1 MCESRAVP
9 SGEVNRQLF
18 DAQAQLSRSLLA
30 GRRVQK
36 TDSLSPADSSR
47 VCSPTSR
54 GQQMDDEDD
63 GFADVRKLP
72 DSVAINHPSSGIVER
87 LSKKRCQKHDAA
99 LKQLEADLTH
109 LSQVCELEVRTNS
122 EQVRSSLREVD
133 LRLDTLKGRIGQQEP
148 VSLQAWHSLW
158 EAVEEEVRL
167 KKICISELDQK
178 LSGVEEH
185 RSLEIKVV
193 LRKHFQLLEQISF
206 LSPPDVHRL
215 MHAEAM
221 KLNQSLLA
229 NQRSIAWLVLRLKE
243 DHLQQESL
251 LRLLWKDCLDRWRSN
266 RVEEVVERLKG
277 LCSRDKEQELFLDQQ
292 MKQTQEDLIQ
302 QRCEI
307 IYKICSLVP
316 PICSSALV
324 SDWLDELTT
333 VNQQIDHLHADLLH
347 QMRGLYEHTWQHH
360 LAEVEN
366 CKVALLALQL
376 SDQQVKEIIASQ
388 LLPLIGQ
395 LQRQDEE
402 RLAALDVCSDSVG
415 RHSLQVSRSVF
426 EVMRASALL
435 WEMHCCRLERR
446 EEELKG
452 QLEVLR
458 QAQQK
463 HVQKKMVHI
472 DVLLGALRQESSE
485 AALQMCLHKTLEQL
499 QDMED
504 SCRQNVSDQC
514 ELLDQLP
521 ALLMEELLSYS
532 ISISSFFRLSHAYRP
547 SPAELQNFPPSN
559 IRSPTLVLE
568 TSSRTE
574 TVQPD
579 NKEPIS
585 SSQKWLTEAESSL
598 LKLCDISSS
607 VTFTSTGG
615 VVYKGPAFR
624 CSAPDLSDSI
634 QQETHLSLFPVE
646 LLVHTLSRTRTL
658 VLDHVEQSFKDL
670 LSSAAAMVAERKE
683 AVRLEQK
690 LQLTPEHIRTRIYEP
705 RLAELQLHQKCVD
718 VHCQEISDI
727 LTSCRKEF
735 QDLQNSI
742 QKKNQ
747 ELFNSL
753 ASCEMELQTS
763 IQKNNQDGLEV
774 ASSSIRSL
782 EVCGTTLQNCLDRQ
796 TEDTQNFR
804 QLVRSR
810 LEEARKRTGDLL
822 KSFRMFSEG
831 RDLAPQEDKMLR
843 RRLKEETK
851 QISATEKSIFSEL
864 ELFESKS
871 LQQVRKVSSGLEDK
885 LSSLRTE
892 VKFTDEVQKIIS
904 RTQIQIKAEV
914 ASSNLQQSKLS
925 SRLEDLRMMMKN
937 MQVSPDQ
944 ICSFFS
950 STNEQM
956 KMRCFYL
963 DFNLDSA
970 VKESLAL
977 SAHPE
982 PREQV
987 RSGSLQLS
995 RTAVDLHEEP
1005 AVSAVRFT
1013 LLQDS
1018 GSENQQR
1025 GRKAADQSSTQHQQR
1040 SADSIS
1046 TLSMRISSRSIR
1058 TEVSTGIRTKKKFQ
1072 IFGSKQ
1078 EAELSTHS
1086 FSTSLTSILWRSND
1100 ALLLLAE
1107 EFYCSKRPCS
1117 LNLLP
1122 ESVDQWAESIQQRL
1136 QGYQEQGRRFL
1147 SVSRDEVVKQLSVFR
1162 ELLNCL
1168 PDVLINDHEGQQGAR
1183 LTEEVGE
1190 VRKKLEEKLA
1200 ASEEEKISNVRHLR
1214 VSLSDN
1220 ELEALNSREELRQQQ
1235 VHSAIHST
1243 HLELQECVR
1252 GRAEEFVTLLSSLT
1266 EKLLHLLDKMLTAAE
1281 TDPAEPPRAVTMET
1295 GAESGS
1301 ELSRGSRTW
1310 TGIAHLSLPTNNSG
1324 VSPVTM
1330 TTASITTARSSLKH
1344 GAVIEHRDAALKRWE
1359 QLIRSEVSRSDVD
1372 RRNQLSKQESW
1383 TSYWRQEIFT
1393 LRRIQKKTRF

>member
-9 SGEVNRQLF
+9 SREVNRQLF

-30 GRRVQK
+30 GHRVQK

-87 LSKKRCQKHDAA
+87 LSKKRGQKHDAA

-148 VSLQAWHSLW
+148 GSLQAWHSLW

-167 KKICISELDQK
+167 KKICISELDKK

-324 SDWLDELTT
+324 SDWLDELTA

-435 WEMHCCRLERR
+435 WEMHCRKLERR

-452 QLEVLR
+452 QLEVLS

-463 HVQKKMVHI
+463 HVQKKMVHM

-485 AALQMCLHKTLEQL
+485 AAMQMCLHKTLEQL

-504 SCRQNVSDQC
+504 SCRQSISDQC

-547 SPAELQNFPPSN
+547 SPAELQNFPPLN
-559 IRSPTLVLE
+559 IRSPTLV
-568 TSSRTE
+568 
-574 TVQPD
+574 
-579 NKEPIS
+579 
-585 SSQKWLTEAESSL
+585 
-598 LKLCDISSS
+598 
-607 VTFTSTGG
+607 
-615 VVYKGPAFR
+615 
-624 CSAPDLSDSI
+624 
-634 QQETHLSLFPVE
+634 
-646 LLVHTLSRTRTL
+646 
-658 VLDHVEQSFKDL
+658 
-670 LSSAAAMVAERKE
+670 
-683 AVRLEQK
+683 
-690 LQLTPEHIRTRIYEP
+690 
-705 RLAELQLHQKCVD
+705 LAELQLHQKCVD
-718 VHCQEISDI
+718 IHCQEISDI

-774 ASSSIRSL
+774 ASSSIRGL

-796 TEDTQNFR
+796 TEDTQNFK
-804 QLVRSR
+804 QLVQSR

-831 RDLAPQEDKMLR
+831 RDLAPQEDKMFR

-864 ELFESKS
+864 ELLESKS

-885 LSSLRTE
+885 LSSLRAE

-944 ICSFFS
+944 ICSFFL

-977 SAHPE
+977 SGHPE

-987 RSGSLQLS
+987 RCGSLQLS
-995 RTAVDLHEEP
+995 RTAVDLHEEQ

-1018 GSENQQR
+1018 SSENQQR

-1086 FSTSLTSILWRSND
+1086 FNTSLTSILWRSND

-1136 QGYQEQGRRFL
+1136 LGYQEQGRRFL

-1200 ASEEEKISNVRHLR
+1200 ASEKEKISNVRHLR

-1252 GRAEEFVTLLSSLT
+1252 GRAEEFVTSLSSLT
-1266 EKLLHLLDKMLTAAE
+1266 EKLLHLLDEMLTA
-1281 TDPAEPPRAVTMET
+1281 AEPPRAVTMET
-1295 GAESGS
+1295 GAETGS

-1330 TTASITTARSSLKH
+1330 TTASITTARSSLKR
-1344 GAVIEHRDAALKRWE
+1344 GAVIENRDAALKRWE

-1383 TSYWRQEIFT
+1383 TSYWRQEILT
-1393 LRRIQKKTRF
+1393 LRSIQKKTGF